1 MVEKMKSELP
11 VIRYTCPKCS
21 GRKYSISEI
30 RVAHNLF
37 TQLFDLQAT
46 RYTAIVCEKCK
57 YTEFYKVP
65 VKKINGVF
73 DFLVGG

>member
-1 MVEKMKSELP
+1 MKNELP
-11 VIRYTCPKCS
+11 VIRYTCPKCN
-21 GRKYSISEI
+21 GRRYSVSEI

-46 RYTAIVCEKCK
+46 KYSAVVCDKCK

-65 VKKINGVF
+65 VKKISGVF
-73 DFLVGG
+73 DFFIGG